1 MRLGMRMG
9 LAGGRGNENGV
20 AGGRGNE
27 NGVGWRDW
35 E

>member
-9 LAGGRGNENGV
+9 LAGGRKYENGV

-27 NGVGWRDW
+27 NGVGWCD
-35 E
+35 